1 MHECGA
7 KKNAHPYLFFGGR
20 GKFFSKVTKRRFNN
34 SCCSQKQH
42 ENELLGAPGNVA
54 YSLSCPQN
62 HNINHFLSSRKNLEE
77 KDASG
82 FFHRWLLVV
91 SFYVGK
97 NNQLMHKAALD
108 VSRKEQTLRVSVDN
122 ISTQRF
128 KSLECGVWHP
138 SGSSQMSLGL
148 DRSSKVTQL
157 SANSFLHGS
166 EKFQAEIDQ
175 IGRCEHRI
183 APSLP
188 NPSQSYN
195 LARYA
200 YLAVKRDLWP
210 DISSTRHS
218 RLKIYDNRF
227 VWKIDNDGSIGDTDR
242 LPAWHVLNSYI
253 TAQFPIEDLI
263 GPPSLSRELNKQM
276 LERWNTKC
284 LFECRN
290 LLHIPLDSQ
299 SQQNHFKT
307 QEYQLGNQELR
318 QLNIER
324 KPAFRASDQI
334 NSLCELE
341 FNLAPTSETLTE
353 YRRRASDL
361 RWSTAYK
368 GRTS

>member
-1 MHECGA
+1 M
-7 KKNAHPYLFFGGR
+7 
-20 GKFFSKVTKRRFNN
+20 S
-34 SCCSQKQH
+34 
-42 ENELLGAPGNVA
+42 

-62 HNINHFLSSRKNLEE
+62 LNINNFLSSRKNLEA

-82 FFHRWLLVV
+82 FFHKWLLVV
-91 SFYVGK
+91 SFFVGK

-122 ISTQRF
+122 ISQQRF
-128 KSLECGVWHP
+128 TSLEAGVWYP
-138 SGSSQMSLGL
+138 NGSSQMSMGL
-148 DRSSKVTQL
+148 DRSSKVAQL
-157 SANSFLHGS
+157 AANNFLHES
-166 EKFQAEIDQ
+166 ERFQKEIDQ

-183 APSLP
+183 AAALP
-188 NPSQSYN
+188 NPSQSLN

-200 YLAVKRDLWP
+200 FTAVKRNLWP

-218 RLKIYDNRF
+218 RIKLYDSRF
-227 VWKIDNDGSIGDTDR
+227 VWKLDDDGSIGDTDR
-242 LPAWHVLNSYI
+242 LPPWHVLNSYI
-253 TAQFPIEDLI
+253 ADHFPIADLI
-263 GPPSLSRELNKQM
+263 GPPSLSTELNKQM
-276 LERWNTKC
+276 LERFNAKC

-290 LLHIPLDSQ
+290 LLHVPIDTQ
-299 SQQNHFKT
+299 QQQNHFRV
-307 QEYQLGNQELR
+307 QETQLGNQEMK

-341 FNLAPTSETLTE
+341 FNLAPTPQTLSE
-353 YRRRASDL
+353 YRKRASDL